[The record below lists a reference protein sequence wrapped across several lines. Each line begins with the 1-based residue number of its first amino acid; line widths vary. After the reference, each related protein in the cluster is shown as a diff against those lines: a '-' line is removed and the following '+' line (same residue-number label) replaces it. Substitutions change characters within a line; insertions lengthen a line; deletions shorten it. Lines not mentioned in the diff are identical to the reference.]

1 MSGYGGF
8 PTPFELIRMFMNRF
22 FPKATLKVSR
32 TMTMPRTNTI
42 AGRGTINSGTLD
54 DQETKEVPYISF
66 AAVVGRNSRFH
77 DLTEEQ
83 MDELGG
89 VEYRGL
95 RVLLYTVSA
104 VSRILCRGNG
114 ADRQYFVFLQLAG
127 FVIIAPYIA
136 AGNRYNDVFEAQHR
150 YVSTTWFSLFNA
162 VSAFSNTGTSLC
174 DQSLLPFQTA
184 YLMNFGKCDG
194 KKEETPV

>member
-104 VSRILCRGNG
+104 VSRILHRGNE
-114 ADRQYFVFLQLAG
+114 ADR
-127 FVIIAPYIA
+127 
-136 AGNRYNDVFEAQHR
+136 
-150 YVSTTWFSLFNA
+150 
-162 VSAFSNTGTSLC
+162 
-174 DQSLLPFQTA
+174 
-184 YLMNFGKCDG
+184 
-194 KKEETPV
+194 